1 MTTLTGRMLL
11 SHNFALTDDRVK
23 FLDRAAFAAIFID
36 GLAADGI
43 VGQLIDNPH
52 WIVDLRFDPTVIEPE
67 AVGDRCAQV
76 LSTFRQLEQPKLLPQ
91 FLILGGLKS
100 TPPTSPSPLA
110 LQPGE
115 WGVDVVETA
124 DGDSFLAGIGWAATI
139 ATRDPATIFQVRL

>member
-11 SHNFALTDDRVK
+11 SHNFELTDDRVK
-23 FLDRAAFAAIFID
+23 LLDRASFAAIFIE

-43 VGQLIDNPH
+43 IGQLIDNPH
-52 WIVDLRFDPTVIEPE
+52 WIVELRFDPAQQSPA

-76 LSTFRQLEQPKLLPQ
+76 LLAARQAEQPSQLPHI
-91 FLILGGLKS
+91 LVLGGLKT
-100 TPPTSPSPLA
+100 TPPLSPSPLA

-124 DGDSFLAGIGWAATI
+124 DGDGFLVGINWAATI
-139 ATRDPATIFQVRL
+139 ATRDPETIFQGRL

>member
-23 FLDRAAFAAIFID
+23 AIDRAAFAAIFID

-52 WIVDLRFDPTVIEPE
+52 WIVDLRFDPMGIEPKI
-67 AVGDRCAQV
+67 VGDRCAQV
-76 LSTFRQLEQPKLLPQ
+76 LRNFRQQEQPQLLPQ